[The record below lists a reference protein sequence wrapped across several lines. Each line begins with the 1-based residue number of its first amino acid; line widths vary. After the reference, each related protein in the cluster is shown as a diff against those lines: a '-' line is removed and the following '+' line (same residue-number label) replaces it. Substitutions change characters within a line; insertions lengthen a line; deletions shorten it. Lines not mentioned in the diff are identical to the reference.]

1 MSDKAV
7 EIAEFDEEAPGWK
20 ERWKVQ
26 GLDTLDW
33 AMRRLAE
40 SRRFIAENDAVAAA
54 AIARI
59 KQKTEK
65 LNAASAHDAAFFEGV
80 IEEYVR
86 ANRKTLIGIGSK
98 KSRSF
103 PHGTVSFRKTGGRPV
118 IGDKE
123 TLLHWARSQPI
134 ESNFVRFK
142 EELAWD
148 VVKKH
153 VEETGEDI
161 PGVDTEPE
169 SETFKIEAIG
179 DAANEH

>member
-1 MSDKAV
+1 MSE
-7 EIAEFDEEAPGWK
+7 EIEVVEFDENEPGWK

-40 SRRFIAENDAVAAA
+40 SRRFIQENDAVAAA

-59 KQKTEK
+59 KAKTEK
-65 LNAASAHDAAFFEGV
+65 LNASAAHDAAFFEGV

-86 ANRKTLIGIGSK
+86 ANRKTLIGISSK

-123 TLLHWARSQPI
+123 ALLAWAMSQPV
-134 ESNFVRFK
+134 EANCVRMK
-142 EELAWD
+142 VEVAWD
-148 VVKKH
+148 VVKAS
-153 VEETGEDI
+153 VEKTGEI
-161 PGVDTEPE
+161 PPGVDIEPE
-169 SETFKIEAIG
+169 SETFKIEATG